1 MTAIE
6 LRVEREELCHTFGF
20 DNRWTAMIFQW
31 CRDEFGFNVEDIPV
45 DELAENCREFVLT
58 KGVHESR
65 IDGVRFHDV
74 AGALMTVALAGIPDE
89 EMFA

>member
-31 CRDEFGFNVEDIPV
+31 CRDEFGSEVTDDV
-45 DELAENCREFVLT
+45 DLSEVADYCREFVIEF
-58 KGVHESR
+58 KGVPEGR
-65 IDGVRFHDV
+65 LGGVDFH
-74 AGALMTVALAGIPDE
+74 AVALALADY
-89 EMFA
+89 A